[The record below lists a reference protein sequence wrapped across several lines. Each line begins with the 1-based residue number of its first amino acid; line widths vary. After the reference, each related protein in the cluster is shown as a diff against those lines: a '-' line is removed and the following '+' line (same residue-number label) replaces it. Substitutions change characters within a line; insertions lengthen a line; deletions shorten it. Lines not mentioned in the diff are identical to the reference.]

1 MSLTAKDVAEI
12 MRLLEDSSFD
22 TLSLEVDGM
31 KLHLQR
37 SSAKSVP
44 RGPHAIGSPTQ
55 AVPPSAT
62 APPRLAKKHKPP
74 SEPGLC
80 EVPSPLLGIFYRAPK
95 PGEPSFVELGSRV
108 EEDTVI
114 GIIEVMKLM
123 NTVQAGVK
131 GEVVEILAENG
142 AAIEYGEILLR
153 VRPELIAR
161 S

>member
-22 TLSLEVDGM
+22 NLSLEIDGM

-37 SSAKSVP
+37 SSAKSARP
-44 RGPHAIGSPTQ
+44 APDGTGAAAP
-55 AVPPSAT
+55 T
-62 APPRLAKKHKPP
+62 APPPARLARKHKPP

-80 EVPSPLLGIFYRAPK
+80 EVPSPLLGFFYRAPK
-95 PGEPSFVELGSRV
+95 PGEPPFVEVGSHV
-108 EEDTVI
+108 EEETVV

-131 GEVVEILAENG
+131 GEVVEILSENG
-142 AAIEYGEILLR
+142 AAVEYGEILLR
-153 VRPELIAR
+153 VRPDLIAR

>member
-22 TLSLEVDGM
+22 SLSIEIDGM

-37 SSAKSVP
+37 SSAKPVRRDSEGMTAP
-44 RGPHAIGSPTQ
+44 LQ
-55 AVPPSAT
+55 AAPQSAM
-62 APPRLAKKHKPP
+62 APPRLVKKHKPP
-74 SEPGLC
+74 SEPGLF
-80 EVPSPLLGIFYRAPK
+80 EVPSPLLGFFYRAPR
-95 PGEPSFVELGSRV
+95 PGEPPFIEVGSHVED
-108 EEDTVI
+108 DTVV

-142 AAIEYGEILLR
+142 AAVEYGEILLR
-153 VRPELIAR
+153 VRPELVAR

>member
-1 MSLTAKDVAEI
+1 
-12 MRLLEDSSFD
+12 
-22 TLSLEVDGM
+22 M

-37 SSAKSVP
+37 TSAKSA
-44 RGPHAIGSPTQ
+44 RPTPDSAERSMQ
-55 AVPPSAT
+55 TALPSAT

-80 EVPSPLLGIFYRAPK
+80 EVPSPLLGFFYRAPK
-95 PGEPSFVELGSRV
+95 PGEPPFVEVGSHV
-108 EEDTVI
+108 EDDTVI

-131 GEVVEILAENG
+131 GEVVEILTENG
-142 AAIEYGEILLR
+142 AAVEYGEILLR
-153 VRPELIAR
+153 VRPELMAR